1 VTRPDRPEI
10 DYLGGRSVDTGLGRR
25 PPPGRQALLLTALC
39 IGGLLLAMQLWLLT
53 VALELYLGGEGGNI
67 WALALLSG
75 LVFAGGLYALRR
87 ISQRAQIRW

>member
-1 VTRPDRPEI
+1 
-10 DYLGGRSVDTGLGRR
+10 
-25 PPPGRQALLLTALC
+25 
-39 IGGLLLAMQLWLLT
+39 MQLWLLT